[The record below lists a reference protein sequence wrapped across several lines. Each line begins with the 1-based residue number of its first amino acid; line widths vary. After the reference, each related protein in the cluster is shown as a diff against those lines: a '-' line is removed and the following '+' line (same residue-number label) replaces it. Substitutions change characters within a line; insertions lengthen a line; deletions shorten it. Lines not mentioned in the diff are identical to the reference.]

1 MKKTSLF
8 KTLVVVLMGG
18 VVAASCNEKEN
29 DVQKNLPEIADIQTA
44 PGAEGTVEF
53 YAYDSWTITSDK
65 EWCTFDPQS
74 GDKGDNTVAYSIA
87 DDFAAAESATITLSI
102 GSDNVSFRIS
112 RTEKARTF
120 SITDAAGAAVS
131 ALAFGEDA
139 KSHTVKVSGNFEW
152 ELPVDQFPGWL
163 TAPAAAVSGV
173 LNSESGLYEASLTLA
188 VNESEI
194 SNYYESKTA
203 TMTFEA
209 LDDLNWSA
217 DLALSHTFE
226 KPAAPAGV
234 LSSTLGTTITI
245 DVDGNIKGANGKT
258 LDFTLTAPEGET
270 GFKAYPIAIVNGS
283 EYYPCV
289 VKGQFSSYEQEAWVS
304 MSCTEGNVYTLTI
317 NKYPAAYDYNGTT
330 MVTEKAWIFV
340 LPSSVTS
347 GWSSAPFP
355 GATLEPDLPWWWN
368 WATNKEAL
376 VDTSNYPYYTVLEPI
391 QKYVITIN
399 VEQPE

>member
-18 VVAASCNEKEN
+18 VVAASCNEKET
-29 DVQKNLPEIADIQTA
+29 DVQKNLPEIADIQIA

-131 ALAFGEDA
+131 ALVFGEDA
-139 KSHTVKVSGNFEW
+139 KSYTVKVSGNFEW

-163 TAPAAAVSGV
+163 TAPAAAVNGV

-226 KPAAPAGV
+226 KPVAPAGV

-258 LDFTLTAPEGET
+258 LDFTFTPGEGET
-270 GFKAYPIAIVNGS
+270 DFKVFDVVYLDYGGGTEWKACSEANYTPDIGLLLRLVQEIPILL
-283 EYYPCV
+283 
-289 VKGQFSSYEQEAWVS
+289 QFQHILQNMRQTQLSKHIYSS
-304 MSCTEGNVYTLTI
+304 CHLL
-317 NKYPAAYDYNGTT
+317 
-330 MVTEKAWIFV
+330 F
-340 LPSSVTS
+340 
-347 GWSSAPFP
+347 
-355 GATLEPDLPWWWN
+355 
-368 WATNKEAL
+368 
-376 VDTSNYPYYTVLEPI
+376 TVLGSRLSQALMTLRKMFGGWQRVQIWWISLEMV
-391 QKYVITIN
+391 Q
-399 VEQPE
+399 

>member
-18 VVAASCNEKEN
+18 VVAASCNEKET

-87 DDFAAAESATITLSI
+87 DDFAAAESATVTLSI

-131 ALAFGEDA
+131 ALVFGEDA
-139 KSHTVKVSGNFEW
+139 KSYTVKVSGNFEW

-163 TAPAAAVSGV
+163 TAPAAAVNGV

-194 SNYYESKTA
+194 SNYYESKTP
-203 TMTFEA
+203 TMTFKA

-226 KPAAPAGV
+226 KPVAPAGV

-258 LDFTLTAPEGET
+258 LDFTFTPGEGET
-270 GFKAYPIAIVNGS
+270 DFKVFDVVYLDYGGGTEWKACS
-283 EYYPCV
+283 EANYTPGHWATLAV
-289 VKGQFSSYEQEAWVS
+289 G
-304 MSCTEGNVYTLTI
+304 TGNTYTLTI
-317 NKYPAAYDYNGTT
+317 SEYPAKYETNSTLKAYL
-330 MVTEKAWIFV
+330 FF
-340 LPSSVTS
+340 LPSSVYST
-347 GWSSAPFP
+347 WFAPFP
-355 GATLEPDLPWWWN
+355 GVDDPTKNVWWMAAGSN
-368 WATNKEAL
+368 L
-376 VDTSNYPYYTVLEPI
+376 VDKFGDGSVMSPYE
-391 QKYVITIN
+391 KYVITIN

>member
-18 VVAASCNEKEN
+18 VVAASCNEKET
-29 DVQKNLPEIADIQTA
+29 DVQKNLPEIADIQIA

-87 DDFAAAESATITLSI
+87 DDFAAAESATVTLSI

-131 ALAFGEDA
+131 ALVFGEDA
-139 KSHTVKVSGNFEW
+139 KSYTVKVSGNFEW

-163 TAPAAAVSGV
+163 TAPAAAVNGV

-226 KPAAPAGV
+226 KPAFVGRLAAEGFG
-234 LSSTLGTTITI
+234 SEITI
-245 DVDGNIKGANGKT
+245 DLAGNIVGLSGENKKS
-258 LDFTLTAPEGET
+258 LDFTLTPAAGEQN
-270 GFKAYPIAIVNGS
+270 FVAFYISQYEIEGS
-283 EYYPCV
+283 EGLNIDPLPSGSNANGTPHQWF
-289 VKGQFSSYEQEAWVS
+289 KLALK
-304 MSCTEGNVYTLTI
+304 EGTTYTLTI
-317 NKYPAAYDYNGTT
+317 ENYPAKLDMGQSGVKVFKTGYVCFFPDAITGSWAQKDPNVAMWYVFNFAITSTDILSETY
-330 MVTEKAWIFV
+330 
-340 LPSSVTS
+340 LPY
-347 GWSSAPFP
+347 
-355 GATLEPDLPWWWN
+355 LI
-368 WATNKEAL
+368 K
-376 VDTSNYPYYTVLEPI
+376 
-391 QKYVITIN
+391 IN

>member
-74 GDKGDNTVAYSIA
+74 GEKGDNTVAYAIA

-102 GSDNVSFRIS
+102 GSDNVSFRVS
-112 RTEKARTF
+112 RAEKVRTF
-120 SITDAAGAAVS
+120 SITDAAGATVS
-131 ALAFGEDA
+131 ALVFGEDA

-226 KPAAPAGV
+226 KPAFVGRLAAEGFG
-234 LSSTLGTTITI
+234 SEITI
-245 DVDGNIKGANGKT
+245 DLAGNIVGLSGDNKKS
-258 LDFTLTAPEGET
+258 LDFTLTPAAGEQNFVAFYISQYEIEGYEGLNIDPLPSGSNANGT
-270 GFKAYPIAIVNGS
+270 PHQWFKLAL
-283 EYYPCV
+283 
-289 VKGQFSSYEQEAWVS
+289 K
-304 MSCTEGNVYTLTI
+304 EGTTYTLTI
-317 NKYPAAYDYNGTT
+317 ENYPAKLDMGQSGVKVFKTGYVCFFPDAITGSWSQKDPNAAMWY
-330 MVTEKAWIFV
+330 IFNFAMSSTDILSETY
-340 LPSSVTS
+340 LPY
-347 GWSSAPFP
+347 
-355 GATLEPDLPWWWN
+355 LI
-368 WATNKEAL
+368 K
-376 VDTSNYPYYTVLEPI
+376 
-391 QKYVITIN
+391 IN